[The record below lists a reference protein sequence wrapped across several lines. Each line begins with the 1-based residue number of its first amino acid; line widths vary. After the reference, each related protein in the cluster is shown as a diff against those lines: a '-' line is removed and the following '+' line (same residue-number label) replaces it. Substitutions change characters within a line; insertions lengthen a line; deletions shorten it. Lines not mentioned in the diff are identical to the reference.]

1 MRVYQILKPLVEV
14 GLDELMKSQRKQKM
28 DPITHT
34 IIAVGCL
41 FIAYKVGRYTAHKEF
56 DKFLKVLQEVQK
68 TAKKPDPFFT
78 RD

>member
-1 MRVYQILKPLVEV
+1 
-14 GLDELMKSQRKQKM
+14 M

-56 DKFLKVLQEVQK
+56 DKFLKVLQEV
-68 TAKKPDPFFT
+68 KPIKYLLMKFGLG
-78 RD
+78 

>member
-1 MRVYQILKPLVEV
+1 
-14 GLDELMKSQRKQKM
+14 M

-41 FIAYKVGRYTAHKEF
+41 YIAYKVGRYTAHKEF
-56 DKFLKVLQEVQK
+56 DKFMKVLEQSQK
-68 TAKKPDPFFT
+68 SKTPDPFFT

>member
-1 MRVYQILKPLVEV
+1 
-14 GLDELMKSQRKQKM
+14 M

-41 FIAYKVGRYTAHKEF
+41 YIAYKVGRYTAHKEF
-56 DKFLKVLQEVQK
+56 DKFLKILEK

>member
-1 MRVYQILKPLVEV
+1 
-14 GLDELMKSQRKQKM
+14 M

-41 FIAYKVGRYTAHKEF
+41 YIAYKVGRYTAHKEF
-56 DKFLKVLQEVQK
+56 DKFMKVLEETQK
-68 TAKKPDPFFT
+68 SKKPDPFFT